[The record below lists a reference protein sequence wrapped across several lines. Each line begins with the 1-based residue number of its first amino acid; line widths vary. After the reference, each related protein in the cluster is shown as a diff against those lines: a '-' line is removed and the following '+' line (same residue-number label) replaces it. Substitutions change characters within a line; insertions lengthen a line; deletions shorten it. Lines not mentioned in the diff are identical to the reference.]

1 MARRW
6 RLRPGQPETE
16 ALLSREL
23 GLAPLLARLLVA
35 RGIVEPAAATAFL
48 DATLAAHLR
57 SPMLFRQMAA
67 AADRVVAALRS
78 GERIGIYGDY
88 DVDGIS
94 GSAILIRF
102 FRALGHEPVL
112 YIPHRMRD
120 GYGVTEAGVRQL
132 AESGARL
139 MITVDCGG
147 VSHREIAV
155 ARTLGMDTIVCDH
168 HQVSGTPLPAH
179 AVLNPIEPDAGFPF
193 SGLCGAGVA
202 FYLALGT
209 RLRLRE
215 QGQTDV
221 PDLRRYLGL
230 VTLGTIADI
239 VPMVEENRV
248 LVKHGLR
255 ELMQTSAPGLVA
267 LKAVSGVSTMSTG
280 VVGFRLSPRLN
291 AGGRLADARRSVE
304 LLTTDDAA
312 RAEQLAAEL
321 DQENTTRQSIELEI
335 LNEAIHAAERIPE
348 FSARRSLVL
357 ASAEWHP
364 GVIGIVASRLVER
377 FYRPTVLIAID
388 AATGLGR
395 GSGRSIRGFNLYDA
409 FKACG
414 HTLAGFGGHR
424 MAAGLSIAAEQVS
437 HFADAFEAAVRD
449 VTGPDDFIAETVV
462 DAEVPPRR
470 DQRPAPHRPGAPRAA
485 RPEQPRADL
494 SGPAGDR
501 PIPTRRRRKASAP
514 LPAAGKPRFAS
525 HRLRPRR
532 HAARRGC
539 HHRCPGVPRVQRVE
553 RSGHVA
559 AAVAR
564 LPAPPKLM
572 GLTTQ
577 PTQPPSPLRLDCVE
591 GKC

>member
-1 MARRW
+1 MRRRW
-6 RLRPGQPETE
+6 SLHTPQPEAE
-16 ALLSREL
+16 AVLSREL

-35 RGIVEPAAATAFL
+35 RGLAAPAAATAFL
-48 DATLAAHLR
+48 ESTLAAHLR
-57 SPMLFRQMAA
+57 SPMLFRQMPA

-102 FRALGHEPVL
+102 FRALGHEPLL

-132 AESGARL
+132 AADGARL

-147 VSHREIAV
+147 VSHREIA
-155 ARTLGMDTIVCDH
+155 AAQTLGMDTIVCDH

-215 QGQTDV
+215 LGQTDL

-239 VPMVEENRV
+239 VPLAEENRV

-267 LKAVSGVSTMSTG
+267 LKAVSGVSTVSTG

-291 AGGRLADARRSVE
+291 AGGRLADARLSVE

-312 RAEQLAAEL
+312 RAEQLAAAL
-321 DQENTTRQSIELEI
+321 DQENRTRQSIEQEI
-335 LNEAIHAAERIPE
+335 LNEAIHAVERLPE
-348 FSARRSLVL
+348 FEARRSIVL

-388 AATGLGR
+388 AATSLGR
-395 GSGRSIRGFNLYDA
+395 GSGRSIRGFNLHAA
-409 FKACG
+409 FKTCS
-414 HTLAGFGGHR
+414 HTLVGFGGHR
-424 MAAGLSIAAEQVS
+424 MAAGLSIQAEQVS
-437 HFADAFEAAVRD
+437 AFAEAFEAAVRD
-449 VTGPDDFIAETVV
+449 VTGPDDFIAETTI
-462 DAEVPPRR
+462 DAEISLEEIDDQLLTDLARLEPHGPSNAEPIFLARQVTVQSRR
-470 DQRPAPHRPGAPRAA
+470 VVGESHLRLFLRQGGRGFPAIGFGLADAPIDQGATLDVLVS
-485 RPEQPRADL
+485 PEYNEWNGSVTLQL
-494 SGPAGDR
+494 
-501 PIPTRRRRKASAP
+501 
-514 LPAAGKPRFAS
+514 
-525 HRLRPRR
+525 RLRDFRR
-532 HAARRGC
+532 
-539 HHRCPGVPRVQRVE
+539 
-553 RSGHVA
+553 S
-559 AAVAR
+559 
-564 LPAPPKLM
+564 
-572 GLTTQ
+572 
-577 PTQPPSPLRLDCVE
+577 S
-591 GKC
+591 